1 MEHKL
6 RRKMDFKL
14 ARNLS
19 LRILKMKTNLNALM
33 LVSRSSKLRE
43 DNILIIHFYKLINHK
58 KLLIDIGIIIVIF
71 VIEN

>member
-43 DNILIIHFYKLINHK
+43 DNILIIHFCKLINHK

>member
-1 MEHKL
+1 
-6 RRKMDFKL
+6 MDFKL